1 MVSASFMVD
10 TSSHPRAQLHR
21 CVERSAY
28 DHLGSS
34 KLPPDNY
41 RLVLVNTVKL
51 EDRLGSIHTDT
62 NGKIHQTF
70 LSSSYDAG
78 AP

>member
-1 MVSASFMVD
+1 MM
-10 TSSHPRAQLHR
+10 RAAAGLDGDEDR
-21 CVERSAY
+21 RKPLEIA
-28 DHLGSS
+28 DHLGSP
-34 KLPPDNY
+34 KLPTDNY
-41 RLVLVNTVKL
+41 RLVLVNAVKL